1 MSRTLTPTMLTATR
15 RMAARCT
22 GRWLVA
28 GLALATTTACGYSLA
43 GRGSF
48 LPDYIETIGIPTF
61 ENNTSVFEVEQL
73 LTQEVRS
80 AFIGRGS
87 YRVQPNVTGVD
98 AILTGTISNI
108 NITPASFNAD
118 QQASRY
124 VFTLTANIEFLDL
137 STNEVVWSNPQ
148 LGRDVLD
155 AHVGNEARH
164 IVALVRPDRA
174 ARGGAGLQQ
183 QHRRVAFGGPRRVGR
198 ADVGDKP
205 LSIVQQHV
213 AEIRQLGF
221 LACALPIQHRLGVQ
235 RRI

>member
-1 MSRTLTPTMLTATR
+1 MSRALTSTMLTATR
-15 RMAARCT
+15 RMAARRT

-87 YRVQPNVTGVD
+87 YRVQPDVTGVD

-137 STNEVVWSNPQ
+137 STNEVVWSNPR
-148 LGRDVLD
+148 LVFSD
-155 AHVGNEARH
+155 EYE
-164 IVALVRPDRA
+164 VAS
-174 ARGGAGLQQ
+174 GAGVVENVSSFFGQRSNAVERLA
-183 QHRRVAFGGPRRVGR
+183 VDFATTVVSSILEAF
-198 ADVGDKP
+198 
-205 LSIVQQHV
+205 
-213 AEIRQLGF
+213 
-221 LACALPIQHRLGVQ
+221 
-235 RRI
+235 